1 MAVWRE
7 DAAGGYSLGTARS
20 GLFSWTREH
29 VTRQSSATRRAYVIR
44 YRVKSLPVDSLQSSY
59 TYGMLVIICF
69 NDKHIYKFS
78 IQ

>member
-7 DAAGGYSLGTARS
+7 DAAGGHSVVAVRS
-20 GLFSWTREH
+20 GLSSWTREH
-29 VTRQSSATRRAYVIR
+29 VPRQSSATRRAYVIR